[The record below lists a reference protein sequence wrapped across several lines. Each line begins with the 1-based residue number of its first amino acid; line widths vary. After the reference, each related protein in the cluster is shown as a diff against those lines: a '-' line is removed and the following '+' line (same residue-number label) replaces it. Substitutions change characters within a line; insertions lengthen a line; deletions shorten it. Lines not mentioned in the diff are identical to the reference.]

1 MAANQPLRVEVNQQD
16 LYDVRSLLDGL
27 SDAVPKVTRMAVNK
41 TLTGVRTDATNE
53 VSKVITPTKTRIR
66 ASISV
71 KKMTTADDSAYVRCK
86 GKQMPL
92 IHFKAR
98 QTKKGVT
105 VQVLK
110 KGSRSLIKHAFIDDM
125 RSGHKGVFVRTEWGG
140 VRQPLRKSQDSYAWY
155 GVLPHKYRLPIKQLF
170 SFAVPD
176 VLGHPPTIKA
186 VLDLAG
192 PRLKKEMDRA
202 LNYEISKLR

>member
-1 MAANQPLRVEVNQQD
+1 MAAQQPLRVEVNQAD
-16 LYDVRSLLDGL
+16 LYNVKTLLHGL
-27 SDAVPKVTRMAVNK
+27 SNAVPKITRMAVNK
-41 TLTGVRTDATNE
+41 TLAGVRTDAVNE
-53 VSKVITPTKTRIR
+53 VSKVITPTKTKIR

-71 KKMTTADDSAYVRCK
+71 KKMGSANDSAYVRCA
-86 GKQMPL
+86 GRRMAL

-110 KGSRSLIKHAFIDDM
+110 KEPRSLIKHAFIM
-125 RSGHKGVFVRTEWGG
+125 TMKSGHKGVFWRKDWGG
-140 VRQPLRKSQDSYAWY
+140 TRQPVRPGRKY
-155 GVLPHKYRLPIKQLF
+155 GVLPKMYRLPMSERF
-170 SFAVPD
+170 SLAVPE

-192 PRLKKEMDRA
+192 PRLKKNMDQA
-202 LNYEISKLR
+202 LNYEVSKLR